1 MTRPHAHSTSASQ
14 PYRPKPPR
22 LLRRSPSEPV
32 RVNDSLTSLN
42 GVNEVNGENRAS
54 ASPSQQIYVLTADG
68 SRLFLLDPTRP
79 NGEEPPPYASF
90 PIQHIPGS
98 DDDADAD
105 ADVEEDGGV
114 GGSGDTLAPTSS
126 RLLTPGYTSTSAEP
140 TGRHRARTL
149 SALSAERSRPRTSTT
164 TSRPDN
170 RRSRSA
176 LLTATATPGP
186 PYGRGARGAYLSA
199 VSSAD
204 ERTPLLAVH
213 ARGGVG
219 DGVTDADAGVEG
231 EADGLLR
238 RKSGMRR
245 GWWRGVCCGELEK
258 GEQVGTWSD
267 GWKRFWRP
275 VGKGEYWA
283 SVFHLVFLN
292 FPLALLVWPPLVVGT
307 LAGTALL
314 ITLPIGAVVWW
325 ITLFIARS
333 AARLETIMQTYYHP
347 LPSFKLPPYHPIFHL
362 PLAPSP
368 LPTPLPSPT
377 SVPSSP
383 SHLHCHHSTNSTH
396 SLHDEENPT
405 TPIPTQQWDKRFTKC
420 SYAMFLDHY
429 SYSSLSYFLLIKP
442 VITLF
447 STIVI
452 VVVLVLGG
460 VSVVGL
466 PMALRAIKRWGR
478 WQAEV
483 AMENL

>member
-14 PYRPKPPR
+14 PYQPKPPR
-22 LLRRSPSEPV
+22 LLHRSPSEPV
-32 RVNDSLTSLN
+32 HVNGPLAGSN
-42 GVNEVNGENRAS
+42 GVNGVNGENGALT
-54 ASPSQQIYVLTADG
+54 SPSQQIYVLTADG

-90 PIQHIPGS
+90 PIQHIPDS
-98 DDDADAD
+98 DADAD
-105 ADVEEDGGV
+105 AEADVEGNGYV
-114 GGSGDTLAPTSS
+114 GGIGDTLAPTSS
-126 RLLTPGYTSTSAEP
+126 RLLTPGYIPTSTSPIVEP
-140 TGRHRARTL
+140 SRRHRARTL

-170 RRSRSA
+170 RRARTG
-176 LLTATATPGP
+176 LLTTTASPGP
-186 PYGRGARGAYLSA
+186 PYGRGVA
-199 VSSAD
+199 VGPAD
-204 ERTPLLAVH
+204 ERTPLLAV
-213 ARGGVG
+213 RVG
-219 DGVTDADAGVEG
+219 DGMAEADEAVEG
-231 EADGLLR
+231 QGDGSLER
-238 RKSGMRR
+238 RSGMRR

-275 VGKGEYWA
+275 VGKKDYWA
-283 SVFHLVFLN
+283 SVFHLIFLN
-292 FPLALLVWPPLVVGT
+292 FPLALLVWPPLLVGT

-314 ITLPIGAVVWW
+314 ITLPIGAAVWW

-347 LPSFKLPPYHPIFHL
+347 LPPSKLPPYHPIFHI

-368 LPTPLPSPT
+368 LPTPLHSPT
-377 SVPSSP
+377 SSPSRP
-383 SHLHCHHSTNSTH
+383 HSHLHSRHSANSNQ

-405 TPIPTQQWDKRFTKC
+405 TPTPTQQWDKRFTKC

-452 VVVLVLGG
+452 VVVLLLGG
-460 VSVVGL
+460 ATVVGL
-466 PMALRAIKRWGR
+466 PVALRAVKRWGK